1 MSHEFPLFADLLVLL
16 LVSVPIAFICHR
28 LRLPMMVGFMITGVL
43 IGPSALGLIKDP
55 DAIEMLAEIGIA
67 LLLFTI
73 GLEFSLRRL
82 MEMKRLVLGGG
93 GLQVVLTI
101 LIALGIEKLLGKSM
115 NQALFFGFLV
125 ALSSTALV
133 LKSYV
138 DRLEIDTLY
147 GRASVGIL
155 LFQDLCIVPMMLLVP
170 ILSGQE
176 GSSAANIAGAIGKA
190 AAVVGG
196 IVFTARKIVPF
207 LLYQV
212 ARLRSSEVFIIFV
225 VLVSLGTAWLTS
237 HFGLSMALGAF
248 IAGLVLSE
256 SEYSHQIVSDILP
269 FRDVFN
275 SIFFISIG
283 MLLSLSSLAQNLPP
297 VTTWLATII
306 IGKAIIVAAVARLLR
321 YSLRVSIT
329 IGIGLAQV
337 GEFSFILAKVGSAQK
352 LLSQTD
358 YQLFLAASILSMI
371 ATPFLIHAAPGIS
384 LALESLLGKRALRS
398 REGREERASERGL
411 DHHVIVVGYGM
422 NGRNLSKVLHRLG
435 IPYLVLELNAE
446 TVRTATAQGVPI
458 QYGDAGRRQVLQ
470 HIGVERAAIMM
481 LAISDALVTR
491 RTVALARELNP
502 DLHIIVRTRY
512 MFEVGELLDL
522 GASEVIPEEFETS
535 VEIFSRVLKQYGVSR
550 QAIEQEVEEVR
561 KEGYAMLRSTSLPLV
576 ELNRLAEAFP
586 TVASEA
592 IPIGSGFLSVG
603 KTLKE
608 LDLRRQT
615 GATVTAVV
623 HDGNLEINPGPES
636 RVEAGDILVL
646 IGKPDQIRTASEV
659 IKKGKANVGANP
671 EKTEADKKV
680 LLPRLVAAG
689 DSEQAP
695 ETRFMAPEPQMR
707 RIGYLSLPAK
717 LGSALLLVAVAL
729 ILTSTLKLI
738 LPITPYIVFAGAIAL
753 SVWISGIK
761 GGILS
766 LLISVLIVN
775 FFFFP
780 PLYLLTLNTNDLW
793 RLGVFGL
800 ALIVAVFMRK
810 NALARQHPASGSSP
824 GE

>member
-16 LVSVPIAFICHR
+16 LISVPIAFICHR
-28 LRLPMMVGFMITGVL
+28 LRLPVMVGFMITGVL
-43 IGPSALGLIKDP
+43 IGPSALGLIKDT

-73 GLEFSLRRL
+73 GLEFSLKRL

-93 GLQVVLTI
+93 GLQVVLTV
-101 LIALGIEKLLGKSM
+101 LIAMAVEKLLGKPA

-176 GSSAANIAGAIGKA
+176 GSSMANIAFTIGKS
-190 AAVVGG
+190 AAVIGG
-196 IVFTARKIVPF
+196 IVFTSRKIVPF

-212 ARLRSSEVFIIFV
+212 VRLRSSEVFIIFV

-275 SIFFISIG
+275 SLFFISIG
-283 MLLSLSSLAQNLPP
+283 MLLSLNSLAQNLPA
-297 VTTWLATII
+297 VMIWLATII
-306 IGKAIIVAAVARLLR
+306 IGKAMIVVVAARLLR
-321 YSLRVSIT
+321 YSWRISAT

-337 GEFSFILAKVGSAQK
+337 GEFSFILAKVGSAQN
-352 LLSQTD
+352 LLSQAD

-371 ATPFLIHAAPGIS
+371 ATPFLIHAAPRIG
-384 LALESLLGKRALRS
+384 LTLESLLGKRALQS
-398 REGREERASERGL
+398 RDEREERESEQGL
-411 DHHVIVVGYGM
+411 DQHVIVVGYGM

-446 TVRTATAQGVPI
+446 TVRAAAAQGVPI

-470 HIGVERAAIMM
+470 HVGVDRAAIVVF
-481 LAISDALVTR
+481 AISDALVTR

-512 MFEVGELLDL
+512 MSEVGELLDL

-561 KEGYAMLRSTSLPLV
+561 KEGYAMLRTASLPLV

-592 IPIGSGFLSVG
+592 IPVSSEFISVG

-608 LDLRRQT
+608 LDLRHQT

-623 HDGNLEINPGPES
+623 RDGNLEINPGPELC
-636 RVEAGDILVL
+636 VEADDILVL
-646 IGKPDQIRTASEV
+646 IGKPDQIRAASRF
-659 IKKGKANVGANP
+659 IKEGKANIEATAGKTGAA
-671 EKTEADKKV
+671 ERR
-680 LLPRLVAAG
+680 LPTRLVAAG
-689 DSEQAP
+689 DSERMPETMRAAP
-695 ETRFMAPEPQMR
+695 ER
-707 RIGYLSLPAK
+707 RMWRMGHLSTPAK
-717 LGSALLLVAVAL
+717 LASAILLVAMAL
-729 ILTSTLKLI
+729 LITGALKLI
-738 LPITPYIVFAGAIAL
+738 LPFTPYIVFAGAVTL
-753 SVWISGIK
+753 SVWIGGIR
-761 GGILS
+761 GGILC

-793 RLGVFGL
+793 RLGVFGV
-800 ALIVAVFMRK
+800 ALIVAVFLRK
-810 NALARQHPASGSSP
+810 SVTDKRRPASGSSP
-824 GE
+824 E